1 MPTLAEKKA
10 VVEEITEDLNNA
22 GAVYITNYSGMSVK
36 EINNMRGDFY
46 EGDIKYKVYKNTLMK
61 RAMDEVGGYEDL
73 YPHLVEQNGFAF
85 VDEELAAPAKVIKKL
100 FEDSGKPKFKAAII
114 DGDYYG
120 EEELNTLAAMKS
132 KSEVIGDIV
141 GLLLAPVSNVVRAL
155 EAPGRNIAGAIETIA
170 EEGEE

>member
-10 VVEEITEDLNNA
+10 VVEEITEDLNGA

-36 EINNMRGDFY
+36 EINNMRGEFY
-46 EGDIKYKVYKNTLMK
+46 EDDIKYKVYKNTLMQ

-100 FEDSGKPKFKAAII
+100 FDETGKPKFKAAVI
-114 DGDYYG
+114 DGDYYD
-120 EEELNTLAAMKS
+120 EDELETLAAMKS

>member
-10 VVEEITEDLNNA
+10 VVEEITGNLESA
-22 GAVYITNYSGMSVK
+22 GAVYIANYSGMSVK
-36 EINNMRGDFY
+36 EVNNMRGEFF
-46 EGDIKYKVYKNTLMK
+46 EGNIKYKVYKNTLMK

-85 VDEELAAPAKVIKKL
+85 VEEELAAPAKVIKKL
-100 FEDSGKPKFKAAII
+100 YEETEKPKFKAAVI

-120 EEELNTLAAMKS
+120 EEELDTLAAMKS

-141 GLLLAPVSNVVRAL
+141 GLLLAPVSNIVGAL
-155 EAPGRNIAGAIETIA
+155 QAPGRNIAGAIETIA
-170 EEGEE
+170 EEGNE

>member
-10 VVEEITEDLNNA
+10 TVEQITEDLQSS

-36 EINNMRGDFY
+36 EVNNMRGEFFK
-46 EGDIKYKVYKNTLMK
+46 GDIKYKVYKNTLVK

-85 VDEELAAPAKVIKKL
+85 VEEELAAPAKVIKKL
-100 FEDSGKPKFKAAII
+100 FEETEKPKFKAAII

-120 EEELNTLAAMKS
+120 EDELETLAAMKS
-132 KSEVIGDIV
+132 KTEVIGDIV
-141 GLLLAPVSNVVRAL
+141 GLLLGPVSNVVGAL
-155 EAPGRNIAGAIETIA
+155 QAPGRNIAGALETIA
-170 EEGEE
+170 EKGDE

>member
-10 VVEEITEDLNNA
+10 VVEQITEDLDGA
-22 GAVYITNYSGMSVK
+22 GAVYIANYSGMSVK
-36 EINNMRGDFY
+36 EVNNMRGKFFED
-46 EGDIKYKVYKNTLMK
+46 DITYRVYKNTLVK

-85 VDEELAAPAKVIKKL
+85 VEEELAAPAKVIKEL
-100 FEDSGKPKFKAAII
+100 FEETEKPKFKAAII

-120 EEELNTLAAMKS
+120 EDELNTLAAMKS

-141 GLLLAPVSNVVRAL
+141 GLLLAPVSNVVSAL
-155 EAPGRNIAGAIETIA
+155 EAPGKTIAGAVETIA